1 MSLKA
6 RLVAASIALC
16 LPVVAYFEGTR
27 YRVYLDPVGIPTV
40 CTGHT
45 GPDVKMGDVWT
56 PAQCNAALERD
67 LEEAAKSVDRCAT
80 GPMTKY
86 QRAAFISFTF
96 NVGPGKAGVK
106 DGFCTL
112 KSGKPSTMVRLI
124 NEGRAAE
131 ACDQFKYWKQPGQG
145 LAGIAKRRD
154 AEEALCKRSG

>member
-1 MSLKA
+1 MNLKA
-6 RLVAASIALC
+6 KVAGAVVLLC
-16 LPVVAYFEGTR
+16 LPLVQYYEGTR
-27 YRVYLDPVGIPTV
+27 LRVYKDPLGIPTV

-45 GPDVKMGDVWT
+45 GPDVRLGDVWT
-56 PAQCNAALERD
+56 PEQCKAALERD
-67 LEEAAKSVDRCAT
+67 LEEAAQAVQRCAT
-80 GPMTKY
+80 GPMTDH

-112 KSGKPSTMVRLI
+112 KSGRPSTMLRLI

-145 LAGIAKRRD
+145 LGGIAKRRD
-154 AEEALCKRSG
+154 AEEKLCKTSS